1 MRYVGKESQVYWP
14 KNTSQEKLFRKICR
28 VLKFPNIVL
37 LYGWQILKL
46 KTHAKQSQEI
56 KCWHLGINVAKVML
70 RYQ

>member
-1 MRYVGKESQVYWP
+1 MQYVGKESQVYWP

-46 KTHAKQSQEI
+46 KTHTEQSQEI
-56 KCWHLGINVAKVML
+56 QCWYLEINVAMVIL
-70 RYQ
+70 R